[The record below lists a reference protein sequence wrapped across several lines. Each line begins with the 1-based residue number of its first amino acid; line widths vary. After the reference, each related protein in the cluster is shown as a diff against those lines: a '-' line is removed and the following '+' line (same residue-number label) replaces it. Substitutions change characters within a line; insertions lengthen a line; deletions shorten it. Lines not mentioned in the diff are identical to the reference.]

1 VVALVRLHDRQ
12 SLVSTSPMSMSPDER
27 LGGGTVVMSV
37 APSTRVRATD
47 PLYWE
52 LVEFLDDEA
61 ELLDEN
67 RVAEWLALLADDIR
81 YWAPVRVTR
90 GRDEGSEFAAS
101 VGHFDD
107 TYGMLQMRVAK
118 LTSTK
123 SAWAED
129 PPSRT
134 RRFVT
139 NVKVFETDVADE
151 YLARNNLLLVR
162 NRWDL
167 PDWELI
173 SARRDDVLRRTA
185 DGWRIARRTIFIDQ
199 STLAVANLAIFL

>member
-1 VVALVRLHDRQ
+1 MSVG
-12 SLVSTSPMSMSPDER
+12 VSTR
-27 LGGGTVVMSV
+27 I
-37 APSTRVRATD
+37 RARD

-61 ELLDEN
+61 ELLDDN
-67 RVAEWLALLADDIR
+67 QVAEWLGLLADDIR

-90 GRDEGSEFAAS
+90 GRDEGSEFAES

-107 TYGMLQMRVAK
+107 TFPMLEMRVAK

-139 NVKVFETDVADE
+139 NVKVFGTGVEGE
-151 YLARNNLLLVR
+151 YLARSNLLLVR

-167 PDWELI
+167 PTWELI
-173 SARRDDVLRRTA
+173 SARREDVLRRTP